1 MNSKNDATLGR
12 IRLAPKKILEIYRF
26 VNVNVK
32 FGYELRDLEYP
43 FGVYGSDPKW
53 SKLTA
58 ACTVVFAGSEI
69 STIKI

>member
-43 FGVYGSDPKW
+43 FGVYGSDPK
-53 SKLTA
+53 
-58 ACTVVFAGSEI
+58 
-69 STIKI
+69 

>member
-12 IRLAPKKILEIYRF
+12 ICLAPKKILEIYRF

-43 FGVYGSDPKW
+43 FGVPECFTMTGYVIQF
-53 SKLTA
+53 LTDGLFKN
-58 ACTVVFAGSEI
+58 T
-69 STIKI
+69 TLP